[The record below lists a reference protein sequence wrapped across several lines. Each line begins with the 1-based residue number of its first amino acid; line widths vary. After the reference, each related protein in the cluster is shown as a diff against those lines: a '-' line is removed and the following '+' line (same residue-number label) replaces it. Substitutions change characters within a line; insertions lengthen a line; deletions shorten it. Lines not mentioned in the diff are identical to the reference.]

1 MANIQ
6 MKAEEL
12 GQNLD
17 GDLKFRAWVEGS
29 DGRLFNSLRMGGG
42 QERKGLASY
51 KIPATEPGTSVCSG
65 VGYKVRQKWKT
76 ENVEALQ

>member
-6 MKAEEL
+6 MKAKEL

-29 DGRLFNSLRMGGG
+29 DGRLFNSLRMGRGG
-42 QERKGLASY
+42 GGAGKEGFGF
-51 KIPATEPGTSVCSG
+51 I
-65 VGYKVRQKWKT
+65 
-76 ENVEALQ
+76 